1 MENNQSIEDR
11 LNQLA
16 GSDHGTGEVEP
27 EEYSPMADPAV
38 SQHIIRSNVDG
49 KDLFSGEFRV
59 SIPAQQTI
67 SVLHVPL
74 HPPMPIVPVVEA
86 FCDNEAVRIR
96 VTDAQRF
103 GVRLEIKTT
112 AIEAA
117 VDEVVQVQITA
128 G

>member
-16 GSDHGTGEVEP
+16 GSDHGTGDVEP